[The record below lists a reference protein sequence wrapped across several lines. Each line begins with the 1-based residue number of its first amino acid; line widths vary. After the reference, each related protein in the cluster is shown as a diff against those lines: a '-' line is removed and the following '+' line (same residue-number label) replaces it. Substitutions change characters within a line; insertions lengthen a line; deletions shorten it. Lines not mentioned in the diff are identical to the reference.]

1 MGVRLLH
8 SFINEKCLNSMH
20 KIHLKQLHNKKIAV
34 DISIYMYKFK
44 RSNTLIE
51 NIFNMCTLFRNYN
64 IHPIFVFDGKPP
76 KEKEEEIQKRN
87 MKKQKYK
94 ENEEEYNKRVIT
106 QEDIDHVKQLLSVY
120 GLSFVTAK
128 GEADN
133 LCAYLCKTKKV
144 FACLSEDTDMF
155 VFGCCYVLRYFSIL
169 HHNVILYNLK
179 SILRELRLTA
189 KEFKWLC
196 VISGT
201 DYQINNQ
208 NIINNMYEKLIE
220 YKTKDHD
227 NISKFSSKPLFES
240 LCNME
245 ELKHILQHIYH
256 ISKTDFS
263 SYEDLLIENKSFNK
277 SDVIQYLKQFNFI
290 SIS

>member
-8 SFINEKCLNSMH
+8 SFINENCHNSIH
-20 KIHLKQLHNKKIAV
+20 KIHLKQLRNKKIAV

-44 RSNTLIE
+44 RTNTLIE
-51 NIFNMCTLFRNYN
+51 NIFNMCTIFRNYK

-76 KEKEEEIQKRN
+76 KEKEEEIHKRYL
-87 MKKQKYK
+87 KKQKYK
-94 ENEEEYNKRVIT
+94 DNNEEYNKRILT
-106 QEDIDHVKQLLSVY
+106 QEDVEQVKKLLSLY

-169 HHNVILYNLK
+169 HHTVIIYNLK
-179 SILRELRLTA
+179 SILGELKLTA

-196 VISGT
+196 VVSGT
-201 DYQINNQ
+201 DYNNDKQ
-208 NIINNMYEKLIE
+208 NIINNMYTKLIE
-220 YKTKDHD
+220 YKNNRE
-227 NISKFSSKPLFES
+227 NIQIYSLQSLFES
-240 LCNME
+240 FCDVK

-256 ISKTDFS
+256 ISKKDFNM
-263 SYEDLLIENKSFNK
+263 YKELLIENNSFNK
-277 SDVIQYLKQFNFI
+277 SKVIQYLKHFDFI
-290 SIS
+290 SIL

>member
-8 SFINEKCLNSMH
+8 SFINEKCLNSMY
-20 KIHLKQLHNKKIAV
+20 KIHLKQLRNKKIAV

-51 NIFNMCTLFRNYN
+51 NIFNMCTLFRKYN
-64 IHPIFVFDGKPP
+64 IHPIFIFDGKPP
-76 KEKEEEIQKRN
+76 KEKEEEIHKRN
-87 MKKQKYK
+87 VKKRKYK
-94 ENEEEYNKRVIT
+94 ENEKEYNKRVIT
-106 QEDIDHVKQLLSVY
+106 QEDVDHVKQLLSIY

-179 SILRELRLTA
+179 SILRELQLTA

-208 NIINNMYEKLIE
+208 NIINNMYEKFME
-220 YKTKDHD
+220 YKTQGHD
-227 NISKFSSKPLFES
+227 ISSLSSNSLFKS
-240 LCNME
+240 FCNMDE
-245 ELKHILQHIYH
+245 FIHILHIYH
-256 ISKTDFS
+256 ISKTDFNV
-263 SYEDLLIENKSFNK
+263 YNDLLIENKPFNT
-277 SDVIQYLKQFNFI
+277 SDVIQYLKEFDFI
-290 SIS
+290 SLS